1 MAVKMAA
8 ILNDVLS
15 SVISH
20 NLGRCGGDRRA
31 SWDEAAY
38 PTIFALFET
47 LKYPH
52 TLRKE

>member
-20 NLGRCGGDRRA
+20 NLGRYGGDRRA